1 MTPNVVAVAM
11 EDAVVGSLDL
21 PSSRELGALFQD
33 EFSAST
39 GLAVRWAAER
49 LQGNRAGLMEW
60 AVPFNSEAYGRGRF
74 ELRWDP
80 EIARS
85 LSLRL
90 GASAARPEFLGAILR
105 AAAGRWASWQ
115 TMRAGAS
122 VRLQPSTAEDSADGE
137 TAWRSSAVLMLDALV
152 LEVRFYLEPSA
163 KP

>member
-1 MTPNVVAVAM
+1 MTPNVLAVAM
-11 EDAVVGSLDL
+11 DETVIGSLNL

-39 GLAVRWAAER
+39 GLAARWTAER
-49 LQGNRAGLMEW
+49 LQGNRSGLMEW
-60 AVPFNSEAYGRGRF
+60 TVPFSSEAYGRGRF

-90 GASAARPEFLGAILR
+90 GANAARPEFLGAILR

-122 VRLQPSTAEDSADGE
+122 VRLQPSTSEDDALPGSA
-137 TAWRSSAVLMLDALV
+137 WQSSAVLMLDALV
-152 LEVRFYLEPSA
+152 LEIRFYLEPSA
-163 KP
+163 NG